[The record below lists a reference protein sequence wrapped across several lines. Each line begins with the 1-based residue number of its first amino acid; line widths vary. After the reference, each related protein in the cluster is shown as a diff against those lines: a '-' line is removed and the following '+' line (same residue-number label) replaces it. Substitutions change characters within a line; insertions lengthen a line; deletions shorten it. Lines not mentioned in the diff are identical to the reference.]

1 MYVFILHFYL
11 IHYSDGL
18 GAIGIHIFSEEEGY
32 VVGTLRT
39 DLGTHKV
46 SRLEENTGIGKL
58 SCIKLKCLLCPDGDG
73 GITIP
78 LLHHGMMY

>member
-1 MYVFILHFYL
+1 M
-11 IHYSDGL
+11 
-18 GAIGIHIFSEEEGY
+18 
-32 VVGTLRT
+32 VGTLRT

-58 SCIKLKCLLCPDGDG
+58 SCIKRKCLLLPDGDG